1 MNTSTNTNNTTRVNL
16 WIDLAIFTALLV
28 AFQPHLTGLAIHEWL
43 SLAFGGGALTHL
55 VLHWRWVLNVARRF
69 FQKLPAQ
76 TRLFA
81 VLNVALLVAL
91 AGVIVSGVMLSEVAL
106 PALGITLAAGGAW
119 HVIHS
124 ISANAIIALSVL
136 HVVVHWKW
144 ILNAIKRYVVAPV
157 GGYFNEPAQ
166 APTVAAPARKS
177 AGGFAGWAVSV
188 ASLAWLVGMFGGWL
202 VAAVKNNSTTTDTST
217 SSTATTST
225 TSTASTV
232 STVQSFTARTRS
244 SQ

>member
-1 MNTSTNTNNTTRVNL
+1 MNTSKNTNNNARVNL
-16 WIDLAIFTALLV
+16 WIDAAIFAAVLV

-43 SLAFGGGALTHL
+43 SLAFGGAALTHL
-55 VLHWRWVLNVARRF
+55 ALHWRWVLNVAKRF
-69 FQKLPAQ
+69 FQKLPLQ

-91 AGVIVSGVMLSEVAL
+91 VGVILSGMMLSEVAL

-119 HVIHS
+119 HAIHS

-144 ILNAIKRYVVAPV
+144 ILNAVKRYVVAPV
-157 GGYFNEPAQ
+157 TGLFNEPAQ
-166 APTVAAPARKS
+166 APTAAAPARKS
-177 AGGFAGWAVSV
+177 TGGLTGWAVSL
-188 ASLAWLVGMFGGWL
+188 ATLAWLVGMFGGWL
-202 VAAVKNNSTTTDTST
+202 VAAVNNNSTSTDTSTTSTTTMTST
-217 SSTATTST
+217 SST
-225 TSTASTV
+225 V
-232 STVQSFTARTRS
+232 SSVQSVTARTRS